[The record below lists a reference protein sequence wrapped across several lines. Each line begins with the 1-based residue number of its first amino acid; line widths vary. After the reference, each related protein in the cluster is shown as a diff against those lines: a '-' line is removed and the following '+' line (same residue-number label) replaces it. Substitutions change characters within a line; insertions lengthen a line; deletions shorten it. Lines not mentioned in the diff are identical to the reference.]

1 MLTLN
6 ILGISGSPRSG
17 NSEYLLEKAL
27 DKAASYRGAIVET
40 VRYSFRNK
48 EFKPCIAC
56 DHCMRNEGAC
66 VHRDDFGELSA
77 LWHEADVILYSL
89 PVYHMGMPGQVKCFV
104 DRLGNSSFG
113 GYAVTLPDGR
123 RTLSKQCKII
133 GTIAQGIHIFS
144 GQEHTI
150 TQMINHALIM
160 QSIPVTGDMWECY
173 IGAGAWTCNRS
184 ERGAFE
190 ELASGEEFAA
200 RAAVRGS
207 ESLGL
212 RAVEMAD
219 TVLRG
224 LVGARDVLGEDP
236 AYSYI
241 YGRIDRKLK
250 SGERR

>member
-1 MLTLN
+1 MLPLK

-17 NSEYLLEKAL
+17 NSEFLLEKAL
-27 DKAASYRGAIVET
+27 DNAASYKGAIVET

-56 DHCMRNEGAC
+56 NHCIGNRGAC

-89 PVYHMGMPGQVKCFV
+89 PVYHMGMPGQVKCFI

-113 GYAVTLPDGR
+113 GYAVKLPDGR
-123 RTLSKQCKII
+123 EILAKQYKII

-173 IGAGAWTCNRS
+173 TGAGAWTCARG
-184 ERGAFE
+184 ERGAFA
-190 ELASGEEFAA
+190 ELASSDEFAA
-200 RAAVRGS
+200 QAAIRGS

-224 LVGARDVLGEDP
+224 LVDSRDILGDDP

-241 YGRIDRKLK
+241 YERIDRKLTR
-250 SGERR
+250 GAR

>member
-1 MLTLN
+1 
-6 ILGISGSPRSG
+6 
-17 NSEYLLEKAL
+17 
-27 DKAASYRGAIVET
+27 
-40 VRYSFRNK
+40 
-48 EFKPCIAC
+48 
-56 DHCMRNEGAC
+56 
-66 VHRDDFGELSA
+66 
-77 LWHEADVILYSL
+77 
-89 PVYHMGMPGQVKCFV
+89 
-104 DRLGNSSFG
+104 
-113 GYAVTLPDGR
+113 LPDGR

-133 GTIAQGIHIFS
+133 GTIAQGIHISS

-236 AYSYI
+236 AYAYI
-241 YGRIDRKLK
+241 YGRIDRKQK